1 MIEMPR
7 GRFILAVTAL
17 AGASACAAVN
27 DAADTVARERAKS
40 VVNTVVSQRFPGLNA
55 APITDCVID
64 AASAGEIIQIAS
76 ASVSGVTPETTQQ
89 VIQIAQRPEAVQC
102 IAQNSLT
109 LIGG

>member
-1 MIEMPR
+1 MTRPV
-7 GRFILAVTAL
+7 LAFTAIIAL
-17 AGASACAAVN
+17 SACEATNQV
-27 DAADTVARERAKS
+27 ADTLARERAKS
-40 VVNTVVSQRFPGLNA
+40 VVNTVVAQRFPGLNA

-89 VIQIAQRPEAVQC
+89 VIAIAQRPEAVQC

-109 LIGG
+109 LLGG

>member
-1 MIEMPR
+1 MMR
-7 GRFILAVTAL
+7 AVFAFTAVLALTA
-17 AGASACAAVN
+17 C
-27 DAADTVARERAKS
+27 DATNQVADGIARAQAKS

-76 ASVSGVTPETTQQ
+76 ASVTGVTPETTQQ

-109 LIGG
+109 LLGG